1 MSEKKFD
8 DWNWVI
14 IFNEES
20 FWSILRNEHVVVI
33 QLITEL
39 DELFRGVDGA
49 LKSSVEKLIPR
60 RNLPPLK
67 TTESVGYDFVRLY
80 E

>member
-1 MSEKKFD
+1 M
-8 DWNWVI
+8 
-14 IFNEES
+14 
-20 FWSILRNEHVVVI
+20 VI

-60 RNLPPLK
+60 RNLLPLK
-67 TTESVGYDFVRLY
+67 TTESVGCDFVRLY